1 MFFFNYLD
9 PRHFQPMRYFGGTVL
24 ISLAS
29 EPDCGTKY
37 YKGMIWEKYM
47 RRETLLKIIYYQSE
61 RENLKPET
69 ILKINL
75 LSQTEQLNG
84 NPPVS
89 LLLFIIILFMR
100 YVN

>member
-29 EPDCGTKY
+29 EPDCSTKY

-47 RRETLLKIIYYQSE
+47 RRETLLKIIYY
-61 RENLKPET
+61 
-69 ILKINL
+69 
-75 LSQTEQLNG
+75 
-84 NPPVS
+84 
-89 LLLFIIILFMR
+89 
-100 YVN
+100 